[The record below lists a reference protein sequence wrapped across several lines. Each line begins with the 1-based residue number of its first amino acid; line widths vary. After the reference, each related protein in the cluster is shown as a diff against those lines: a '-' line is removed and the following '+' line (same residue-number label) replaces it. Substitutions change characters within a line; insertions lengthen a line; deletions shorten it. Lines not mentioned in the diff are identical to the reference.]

1 MGMETLFSIAALVM
15 VGIIAKFIVPFVLT
29 FLSLPGRLMV
39 SKNSSGKCSQSRFI
53 FGILVT
59 TLLQSYVY
67 IAYTTFVVS
76 GAVSAMRRHEV
87 SFIVLFAA
95 FFAVI
100 IPLGAAHRDVKAS
113 LEAAKRLRTRDL
125 TESAQ
130 NKANEHE
137 RKLDVTVRASSVT
150 FLLAVI
156 AFFVFAFIPRVM
168 VITCDWAIFIS

>member
-1 MGMETLFSIAALVM
+1 VGMETLFSIAALVL
-15 VGIIAKFIVPFVLT
+15 VGIIAKFIVPYVLT

-39 SKNSSGKCSQSRFI
+39 SQDALGKCGQSRFI
-53 FGILVT
+53 LGALVT
-59 TLLQSYVY
+59 TLLQAYVY
-67 IAYTTFVVS
+67 LAYTTFVVS

-87 SFIVLFAA
+87 SFVVLFAA

-100 IPLGAAHRDVKAS
+100 IPLGAAHRDVKAR

-125 TESAQ
+125 NESVQ

-150 FLLAVI
+150 FVLAVI

-168 VITCDWAIFIS
+168 VMTYPWAIFIS